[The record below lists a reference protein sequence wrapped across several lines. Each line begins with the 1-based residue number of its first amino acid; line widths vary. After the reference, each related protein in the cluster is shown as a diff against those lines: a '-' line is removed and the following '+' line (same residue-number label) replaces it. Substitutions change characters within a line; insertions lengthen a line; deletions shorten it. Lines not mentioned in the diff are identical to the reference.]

1 MMLKTGFAKK
11 RKDRTREQMKLDII
25 HALNNHGE
33 LSMSRLLN
41 YANLCVN
48 ARNIDKLNQM
58 EKEGLITS
66 HYEKYIT
73 FYCLRQVIE
82 VTN

>member
-11 RKDRTREQMKLDII
+11 RKDRTREQVKLDII
-25 HALNNHGE
+25 HALNTHGE

-48 ARNIDKLNQM
+48 ARNIDKLNRM
-58 EKEGLITS
+58 EKEGLIIS

-73 FYCLRQVIE
+73 FYYLRQV
-82 VTN
+82 TK